1 MSKYYNK
8 VPFFLRWIYSEAIW
22 HVKTS
27 EKVLY
32 LTFDDGPTEGVTS
45 FVLEE
50 LEKYNAKATFFCLG
64 HKVVDNPNLYDV
76 LKDSGHALGNHS
88 FSHFNG
94 FKTKSE
100 VYLEDVGK
108 ATEVIDSR
116 LFRPPF
122 GKLKRKQYKRL
133 KDDYKIVMWDVMPG
147 DFDDSIDGE
156 QCFNNVVANADKGS
170 IIVFHD
176 SMQAFP
182 RLKIALSK
190 VLKYYSDLGYR
201 FEKLI

>member
-1 MSKYYNK
+1 M
-8 VPFFLRWIYSEAIW
+8 
-22 HVKTS
+22 
-27 EKVLY
+27 Y

-100 VYLEDVGK
+100 VYLEDVEK
-108 ATEVIDSR
+108 ATEIIDSR

-122 GKLKRKQYKRL
+122 GKLKRKQYKIL

-182 RLKIALSK
+182 RLKIALPK